1 MSDILII
8 SPISIAGEL
17 ILKGFKKGFEH
28 SGHSVSFMD
37 VREFKGFNCS
47 DFDCVLCYDYGY
59 MVEKSAFNFV
69 LSLLEKNKNIKIIH
83 YFADNPSLKYAHSGD
98 ESLEEKFSA
107 LCLKYPRNIKPVFW
121 DREYL
126 SEFRGVDSKFFP
138 LCVDCGVYKNLGLE
152 KKYDITFLGRPLGEF
167 RQRILSTV
175 VKNFPDKLKIF
186 SYPEHFKSS
195 ICDMK
200 KYLNDFELENYKN
213 SFCGFINT
221 QEELARVYNQTKI
234 NLNINL
240 QGEGSLNY
248 RTFEVLACDGFMLCD
263 RRADISALGL
273 DEALVQYD
281 NEDDLVR
288 KISYF
293 LKNDSEREK
302 ISARAGKLIYE
313 RYNIILKADEILNP
327 VE

>member
-1 MSDILII
+1 
-8 SPISIAGEL
+8 
-17 ILKGFKKGFEH
+17 
-28 SGHSVSFMD
+28 
-37 VREFKGFNCS
+37 
-47 DFDCVLCYDYGY
+47 
-59 MVEKSAFNFV
+59 
-69 LSLLEKNKNIKIIH
+69 
-83 YFADNPSLKYAHSGD
+83 
-98 ESLEEKFSA
+98 
-107 LCLKYPRNIKPVFW
+107 
-121 DREYL
+121 
-126 SEFRGVDSKFFP
+126 
-138 LCVDCGVYKNLGLE
+138 
-152 KKYDITFLGRPLGEF
+152 
-167 RQRILSTV
+167 
-175 VKNFPDKLKIF
+175 
-186 SYPEHFKSS
+186 
-195 ICDMK
+195 MK

-263 RRADISALGL
+263 KRADISALGL